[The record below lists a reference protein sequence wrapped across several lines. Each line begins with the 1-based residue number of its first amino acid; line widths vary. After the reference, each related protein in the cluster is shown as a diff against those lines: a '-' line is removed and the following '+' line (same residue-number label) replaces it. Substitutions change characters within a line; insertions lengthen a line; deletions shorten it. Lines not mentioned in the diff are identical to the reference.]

1 MRNVVNLGIRVIY
14 PEGNEP
20 MKSKSI
26 NEEPISLQSNRSRGF
41 VWSSRKNH

>member
-1 MRNVVNLGIRVIY
+1 
-14 PEGNEP
+14 

-26 NEEPISLQSNRSRGF
+26 NEESISLQSNRSRGF